1 MHEHTFE
8 PQPFVQLHR
17 EDVGD
22 GALIVGRRQRGQKL
36 ARVPKRGDRHVA
48 HHSEEAS
55 TRRKMRGNS
64 RVRAS
69 VNPIQDYRIRRAMCA
84 IHCQFPAFAGT
95 HGDRLR
101 EGQIWH
107 RTRSRTSLAPRV
119 EPRYDRDRLECASSR
134 CQGEEAQLDVF
145 SSCGRLEVIDISGSK
160 VAVDVGR
167 SRTGSGLRALAAA
180 CAATVL
186 MSVSVTAALAS
197 SPPPPP
203 PAPSGGG
210 GGGTPPPA
218 NVTPSH
224 PANSAPPDRHAP
236 GKVGH
241 LHTITKVPGRITLL
255 WTNPGASDLAGVVVR
270 RGWAGACP
278 TSQHDGVA
286 VGGTAVRTRQI
297 DTGAVDG
304 QRYCYAIFAFDH
316 SGNYSRAAVAHSVM
330 NPGDRTA
337 ARPRHQLH
345 RGGPGRPRRALVAK
359 PAACRRR
366 VRCRAPRYGHQ
377 QLPHRPAPTAPR
389 SAARGCAPR
398 RPTPRRSRASST
410 AIACSRST
418 RPATPRS

>member
-1 MHEHTFE
+1 MPGLPDTARKVCDSLPIPCICRHTAAIGCA
-8 PQPFVQLHR
+8 R
-17 EDVGD
+17 AKIGI
-22 GALIVGRRQRGQKL
+22 ACGR
-36 ARVPKRGDRHVA
+36 AD
-48 HHSEEAS
+48 HS
-55 TRRKMRGNS
+55 R
-64 RVRAS
+64 
-69 VNPIQDYRIRRAMCA
+69 
-84 IHCQFPAFAGT
+84 PA
-95 HGDRLR
+95 
-101 EGQIWH
+101 
-107 RTRSRTSLAPRV
+107 P

-145 SSCGRLEVIDISGSK
+145 SSCSRLEVIDISGSK

-167 SRTGSGLRALAAA
+167 SKTGSGLRALAAA

-224 PANSAPPDRHAP
+224 PANSAPPDRRAP

-241 LHTITKVPGRITLL
+241 LRTITKVAGRITLL

-286 VGGTAVRTRQI
+286 VGGTTVRTRQI

-316 SGNYSRAAVAHSVM
+316 SGNYSRSAVAHSVM
-330 NPGDRTA
+330 NPGDRTPPGPVTNFTA
-337 ARPRHQLH
+337 VE
-345 RGGPGRPRRALVAK
+345 PGRPRRALVAK

-377 QLPHRPAPTAPR
+377 QLPHRPAR
-389 SAARGCAPR
+389 RHRDR
-398 RPTPRRSRASST
+398 RPGGAHLADRHHGEAGRPLLLSRVRARRGRQLLGHEQRRRCDGAQAGRPRPPAGDASAVGIHHVGRLAELDPSAHGRRLRAASC
-410 AIACSRST
+410 CS
-418 RPATPRS
+418 